1 MKRAPAVIISVLMMI
16 SLSGGNLYAQC
27 RYDGHRCINADDYL
41 QYVPLAEGMALGF
54 TGIETEHDFTGRLL
68 AGATSFASVALMVK
82 GLKLVVHKERP
93 DGTDFS
99 SFPSGHSAIA
109 FMGAE
114 IVREEYG
121 WWWGAGAYSVAVG
134 TAFLRVYNGRHDVWD
149 VLAGA
154 GTGVL
159 AARIGFWLLGPEKK
173 LVSRIFGSGGGDSP
187 EWALSPV
194 MDFRTGAACLSL
206 NIAF

>member
-1 MKRAPAVIISVLMMI
+1 MKRASAAIISIFLLV

-41 QYVPLAEGMALGF
+41 QYVPLAGGMALGF
-54 TGIETEHDFTGRLL
+54 TVIEAEHDIAGRLL

-82 GLKLVVHKERP
+82 GLKLAIHKERP

-99 SFPSGHSAIA
+99 SFPSGHCAIA

-121 WWWGAGAYSVAVG
+121 WWWGAGAYSVAAG

-149 VLAGA
+149 VVAGA
-154 GTGVL
+154 GIGVL
-159 AARIGFWLLGPEKK
+159 GARIGFWLLGPEKK
-173 LVSRIFGSGGGDSP
+173 LVSRIFGSGGVDAA
-187 EWALSPV
+187 EWALSPAV
-194 MDFRTGAACLSL
+194 DFRTGTACLSL